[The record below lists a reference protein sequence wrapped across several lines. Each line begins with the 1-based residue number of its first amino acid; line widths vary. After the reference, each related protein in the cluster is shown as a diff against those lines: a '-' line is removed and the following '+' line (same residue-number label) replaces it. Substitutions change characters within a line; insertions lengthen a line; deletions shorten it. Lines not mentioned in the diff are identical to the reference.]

1 MRAWSAW
8 MEPTPVP
15 DLRRLLQTGL
25 RRISRVTRHLPG
37 TVGGMGIYFS
47 AQEELSHRGR
57 DYDWLRDR
65 DELLSRADR
74 ALDAGRVDA
83 ALSWFDKALRL
94 SYHPA
99 LHSAGGSPLV
109 DRKSTRLNSS
119 HVAIS
124 YA

>member
-47 AQEELSHRGR
+47 AQEELSDRGR

-65 DELLSRADR
+65 GELVSRR
-74 ALDAGRVDA
+74 SEERRGGGEGLWRWQQRRRV
-83 ALSWFDKALRL
+83 RE
-94 SYHPA
+94 
-99 LHSAGGSPLV
+99 
-109 DRKSTRLNSS
+109 RSTRSNEES
-119 HVAIS
+119 
-124 YA
+124 